1 MDENKTTDTAII
13 NEPIQDSNIDASHQ
27 DKVEEQPID
36 NAVEKPQ
43 EEKPSEENKSS
54 KKKGQA
60 PKEDVKIDFDNLD
73 DATKNDFLDKID
85 PETLMKKIT
94 SRRKQL
100 SPEQS
105 EEFANIILEKNQQ
118 ECFNGKDEQYKEFIK
133 NAPNFYLEEKAFYD
147 KQLDNVGIDVEERF
161 DKDGNLTKI
170 ALASIVNIMALQ
182 QRQVQKFTKGD
193 KIFTGNISNDD
204 SNILYV
210 EPNFWSNSQK
220 YIDNVLKENPGKT
233 IKIKQK

>member
-1 MDENKTTDTAII
+1 MDENKTIDTAIT

-36 NAVEKPQ
+36 NAVEKP
-43 EEKPSEENKSS
+43 EEDKLSKENKSS
-54 KKKGQA
+54 NKKGQA

-85 PETLMKKIT
+85 PETLMKTIT
-94 SRRKQL
+94 SKRKQL

-170 ALASIVNIMALQ
+170 ALASIVNVMALQ

-193 KIFTGNISNDD
+193 KIFTGNISNE
-204 SNILYV
+204 
-210 EPNFWSNSQK
+210 EPIHTLPANYHLLDRAERDKIRQQK
-220 YIDNVLKENPGKT
+220 WESKNNN
-233 IKIKQK
+233 